1 MFVFSPNY
9 PYQEPDNYVLLP
21 IPERLSAP
29 PNITGRNVV
38 MAFIDSGFYPH
49 PDLDNRILAHID
61 VATHQPV
68 ESTKSV
74 PHDHIYSW
82 HGQMTSVVATGNGMT
97 SKGKYRGIASKA
109 ETVLVRITN
118 RRGQVKEQDIL
129 RGLEWVI
136 ENQRRFNIRIVN
148 VSVGG
153 DYETTDPM
161 HFLFRAIRKL
171 TDEGVIVVTAAGN
184 SGKPVLLPPAS
195 SPDAITVGGFD
206 DRNTLD
212 KSRWRAYHHSY
223 GTTYDGKL
231 KPDVIAPATWIASPI
246 MPGSTMEKESRWL
259 APLLRAP
266 TDEAIRQI
274 LWNGYADL
282 GFSRNQAEKPDL
294 EVLME
299 LQKRLHAHKII
310 DEHHQHVDGTS
321 VSTAIVSSVIAQML
335 EINPSLT
342 PVQVRNILMST
353 ATRLPDVSPEQQGA
367 GIVNPTQAIK
377 MAAS

>member
-82 HGQMTSVVATGNGMT
+82 HGQMTSVVATGSGMT
-97 SKGKYRGIASKA
+97 SKGKYRGIASGAK
-109 ETVLVRITN
+109 TVLVRITN

-136 ENQRRFNIRIVN
+136 ENHRRFNIRIAN

-153 DYETTDPM
+153 DYETTDPL

-171 TDEGVIVVTAAGN
+171 TDAGVVVVTAAGN
-184 SGKPVLLPPAS
+184 SGQPILLPPAS

-212 KSRWRAYHHSY
+212 QSRWRAYHHSY

-246 MPGSTMEKESRWL
+246 MPGSSMEKESRWL

-266 TDEAIRQI
+266 PAAAIRQI

-282 GFSRNQAEKPDL
+282 GFSRNQAEKPDI

-335 EINPSLT
+335 ETNPSLT
-342 PVQVRNILMST
+342 PTQVRNILMST

>member
-82 HGQMTSVVATGNGMT
+82 HGQMTSVVATGSGIT

-171 TDEGVIVVTAAGN
+171 TDEGVVVVTAAGN

>member
-82 HGQMTSVVATGNGMT
+82 HGQMTSVVATGSGIT

-171 TDEGVIVVTAAGN
+171 TDEGVVVVTAAGN

-212 KSRWRAYHHSY
+212 KSRWQAYHHSY

>member
-9 PYQEPDNYVLLP
+9 PYQEPDNYALLP

-29 PNITGRNVV
+29 STITGRNVV

-61 VATHQPV
+61 VATHQSV
-68 ESTKSV
+68 ESTQDV

-82 HGQMTSVVATGNGMT
+82 HGQMTSVVAAGSGLT
-97 SKGKYRGIASKA
+97 SRGKYRGIASGAK
-109 ETVLVRITN
+109 TVLIRITN

-129 RGLEWVI
+129 RGLDWVM
-136 ENQRRFNIRIVN
+136 ENHRRFGIRIVN

-153 DYETTDPM
+153 DHETSDPM

-171 TDEGVIVVTAAGN
+171 TDVGIVVVTAAGN
-184 SGKPVLLPPAS
+184 SGKPILFPPAS

-212 KSRWRAYHHSY
+212 TARWQVYHHSY
-223 GTTYDGKL
+223 GKTYGGQT

-266 TDEAIRQI
+266 SDEAIRQI

-282 GFSRNQAEKPDL
+282 GFSRTQAEKPDL

-342 PVQVRNILMST
+342 PMQVRNILVST
-353 ATRLPDVSPEQQGA
+353 ATRLPDVATEQQGA

>member
-82 HGQMTSVVATGNGMT
+82 HGQMTSVVATGSGMT

-171 TDEGVIVVTAAGN
+171 TDEGVVVVTAAGN

-342 PVQVRNILMST
+342 PVQVRNILMLT

>member
-9 PYQEPDNYVLLP
+9 PYQQPDNYALLP
-21 IPERLSAP
+21 VPERMSAP
-29 PNITGRNVV
+29 PDITGRNVV
-38 MAFIDSGFYPH
+38 IAFIDSGFYPH

-61 VATHQPV
+61 VATNQAV
-68 ESTKSV
+68 ESAKLV

-82 HGQMTSVVATGNGMT
+82 HGQMTSVVATGSGLT
-97 SKGKYRGIASKA
+97 SKGKYRGIASSA
-109 ETVLVRITN
+109 EMVLVRITN
-118 RRGQVKEQDIL
+118 RRGQVKENDIL
-129 RGLEWVI
+129 RGLNWVI
-136 ENQRRFNIRIVN
+136 ENHRRFDIRIVN

-153 DYETTDPM
+153 DFETHDPM
-161 HFLFRAIRKL
+161 HPLFTAIRKL
-171 TDEGVIVVTAAGN
+171 TDTGIVVVTAAGN
-184 SGKPVLLPPAS
+184 SGKPTLLPPAS

-212 KSRWRAYHHSY
+212 KSKWQGFHHNY
-223 GTTYDGKL
+223 GKTYDGKS
-231 KPDVIAPATWIASPI
+231 KPDIIAPATWIASPI

-266 TDEAIRQI
+266 TNEAIRQI

-282 GFSRNQAEKPDL
+282 GFSRTQAETPDL

-321 VSTAIVSSVIAQML
+321 VSTAIISSVVAQIL
-335 EINPSLT
+335 EINRSLT
-342 PVQVRNILMST
+342 PAQVRNILMTT
-353 ATRLPDVSPEQQGA
+353 ATHLPNLSPEQQGA

-377 MAAS
+377 MVAS